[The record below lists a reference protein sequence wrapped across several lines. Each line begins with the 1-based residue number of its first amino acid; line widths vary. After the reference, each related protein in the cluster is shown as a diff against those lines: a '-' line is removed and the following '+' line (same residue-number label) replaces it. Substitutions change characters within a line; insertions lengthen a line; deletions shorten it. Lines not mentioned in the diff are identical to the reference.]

1 MAIYGYARVSSRGQ
15 ATDGN
20 GLEVQRRAL
29 RDAGAE
35 RIFEDVFTGTTMDRP
50 RWDELMGALAQGD
63 TLVVTKL
70 DRIARTAPEGIE
82 TVRSLVKRGVAVRI
96 LNMGLVEDTPMGRMI
111 LTVMFAMAEF
121 ERDTIVERM
130 AEGKAVARGREGYRE
145 GRPRKAIDFTEFGRH
160 RTLVESKEETV
171 KEACA
176 ALGIGRTTWYKMLK
190 EAA

>member
-29 RDAGAE
+29 GDAGAE

-50 RWDELMGALAQGD
+50 QWDELMGSLTQGD
-63 TLVVTKL
+63 TLVVSKL

-160 RTLVESKEETV
+160 RTLVESKSETV